1 MKLTAEQ
8 RLSRAHLKIVNHIKH
23 CAIGGVVMFG
33 KTSIDETF
41 PTAATNGYETRY
53 GRAFVDDLDEPELR
67 FIVLHENYH
76 KAFRHLTT
84 WLHLYKED
92 PQLANIACDHVINL
106 KLLDLDNG
114 EGFIKMPVKRPG
126 HADPKFKGM
135 DAGQVFRELQKQCQQ
150 GGDGSGKGDAT
161 GDKSGQGQQGFDQ
174 HDWES
179 AEAMPEKQQQEIA
192 AQIDQALRQGAILAG
207 KRGGNIDRSL
217 AELLEPKVNW
227 REMLR
232 EFVTTQCM
240 GRDMSSW
247 RRVNRRFVAGGMY
260 LPGYISESV
269 GRILIGVDTSGS
281 IGGRELQ
288 EFMSE
293 VVGVAKQVQ
302 PEVLDLVYWDSCVAA
317 HEKYGVDELEGLETK
332 TKPKGGGGTS
342 PSCVTSHMRAN
353 NLKPECAIILT
364 DGCVGNDWGGE
375 WPCPVLFVITGG
387 NRVIAPVGKT
397 VHI

>member
-1 MKLTAEQ
+1 
-8 RLSRAHLKIVNHIKH
+8 
-23 CAIGGVVMFG
+23 
-33 KTSIDETF
+33 
-41 PTAATNGYETRY
+41 
-53 GRAFVDDLDEPELR
+53 
-67 FIVLHENYH
+67 
-76 KAFRHLTT
+76 
-84 WLHLYKED
+84 
-92 PQLANIACDHVINL
+92 
-106 KLLDLDNG
+106 
-114 EGFIKMPVKRPG
+114 
-126 HADPKFKGM
+126 
-135 DAGQVFRELQKQCQQ
+135 
-150 GGDGSGKGDAT
+150 
-161 GDKSGQGQQGFDQ
+161 
-174 HDWES
+174 
-179 AEAMPEKQQQEIA
+179 
-192 AQIDQALRQGAILAG
+192 
-207 KRGGNIDRSL
+207 
-217 AELLEPKVNW
+217 
-227 REMLR
+227 
-232 EFVTTQCM
+232 
-240 GRDMSSW
+240 
-247 RRVNRRFVAGGMY
+247 MY

>member
-1 MKLTAEQ
+1 L
-8 RLSRAHLKIVNHIKH
+8 
-23 CAIGGVVMFG
+23 
-33 KTSIDETF
+33 
-41 PTAATNGYETRY
+41 
-53 GRAFVDDLDEPELR
+53 
-67 FIVLHENYH
+67 VLHENYH

-92 PQLANIACDHVINL
+92 PELANIACDHVINL
-106 KLLDLDNG
+106 KLLDLDND
-114 EGFIKMPVKRPG
+114 EGFIKMPVKYPG
-126 HADPKFKGM
+126 CADPKFKGM
-135 DAGQVFRELQKQCQQ
+135 DAGHVFRLLKEEKEQ
-150 GGDGSGKGDAT
+150 GGGGSGT
-161 GDKSGQGQQGFDQ
+161 GDGQQGFDQ

-179 AEAMPEKQQQEIA
+179 AEAIPEKQQEEIA

-207 KRGGNIDRSL
+207 KRGGKIDRSL

-247 RRVNRRFVAGGMY
+247 RRVNRRFVASGMY

-281 IGGRELQ
+281 IGGPELQ

-302 PEVLDLVYWDSCVAA
+302 PEVLDLVYWDSNVAA
-317 HEKYGVDELEGLETK
+317 HEKYGVHELEGLETK

-342 PSCVTSHMRAN
+342 PSCVTSYMRDN

-364 DGCVGNDWGGE
+364 DGHVGGDWGGS
-375 WPCPVLFVITGG
+375 WPCPVLFVICGG